1 MEPIKILC
9 DSEIIIKNIKTGK
22 IYKDEEEVKL
32 DTSAKPEDIKRDV
45 KIIVPS
51 IALFNKSWLKEI
63 VVITNSL
70 MKLFNY

>member
-51 IALFNKSWLKEI
+51 ISLFNKS
-63 VVITNSL
+63 
-70 MKLFNY
+70 

>member
-9 DSEIIIKNIKTGK
+9 DSKIIITNIKTGK
-22 IYKDEEEVKL
+22 IYKNEEEVKL

-51 IALFNKSWLKEI
+51 IDLFNKS
-63 VVITNSL
+63 
-70 MKLFNY
+70 

>member
-1 MEPIKILC
+1 MEEIRILC

-32 DTSAKPEDIKRDV
+32 DISARPEDIKRDV

-51 IALFNKSWLKEI
+51 IPLFNKS
-63 VVITNSL
+63 
-70 MKLFNY
+70 

>member
-32 DTSAKPEDIKRDV
+32 DISAKPEDIKRDV

-51 IALFNKSWLKEI
+51 IALFNKS
-63 VVITNSL
+63 
-70 MKLFNY
+70 

>member
-1 MEPIKILC
+1 MESIRVIC
-9 DSEIIIKNIKTGK
+9 DSQVIITNIKTGK

-51 IALFNKSWLKEI
+51 IALFNKS
-63 VVITNSL
+63 
-70 MKLFNY
+70 

>member
-32 DTSAKPEDIKRDV
+32 DISAKPEDIKRDV

-51 IALFNKSWLKEI
+51 ISLFNKS
-63 VVITNSL
+63 
-70 MKLFNY
+70 

>member
-1 MEPIKILC
+1 MEEIRILC

-32 DTSAKPEDIKRDV
+32 DISVKPEDIKRDV

-51 IALFNKSWLKEI
+51 IPLFNKS
-63 VVITNSL
+63 
-70 MKLFNY
+70 